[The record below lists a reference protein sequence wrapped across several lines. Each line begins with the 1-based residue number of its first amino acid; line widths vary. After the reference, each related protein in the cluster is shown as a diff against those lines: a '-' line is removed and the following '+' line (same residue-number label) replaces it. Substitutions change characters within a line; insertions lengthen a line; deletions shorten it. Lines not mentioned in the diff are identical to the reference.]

1 MVNRYS
7 ISAKKRWA
15 EVPKDERSRRMRKL
29 ALIKHKKMSPI
40 EKKKQMDKMNKAR
53 NGH

>member
-7 ISAKKRWA
+7 ISAKKRWSKVSP
-15 EVPKDERSRRMRKL
+15 EERSERMRKL
-29 ALIKHKKMSPI
+29 ALIKHKKMTPI

-53 NGH
+53 FSG